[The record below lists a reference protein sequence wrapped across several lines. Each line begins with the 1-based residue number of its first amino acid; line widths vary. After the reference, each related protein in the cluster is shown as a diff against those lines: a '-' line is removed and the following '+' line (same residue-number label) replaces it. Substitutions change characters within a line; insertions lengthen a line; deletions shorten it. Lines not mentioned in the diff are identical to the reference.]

1 VSCIIEGDD
10 DNDLIDCHPLSSL
23 LGWCCRGQVNVGCSA
38 SDVMV
43 AISKGRDDSN
53 DSIDN
58 DQHAHF
64 QLLQIGSSVTKMPS
78 DAGMP

>member
-1 VSCIIEGDD
+1 VKREIGHC
-10 DNDLIDCHPLSSL
+10 LT
-23 LGWCCRGQVNVGCSA
+23 
-38 SDVMV
+38 DVMV

-64 QLLQIGSSVTKMPS
+64 QLLQIGSSVTTIPS